1 MPSSAERGSVF
12 LSHPLT
18 FKNEEKKKET
28 TEEKTNN
35 FLKIH
40 KAAVAEL
47 Y

>member
-1 MPSSAERGSVF
+1 MPSSAERGSVL

-18 FKNEEKKKET
+18 FKNEEKKKQPKK
-28 TEEKTNN
+28 KTNN